1 MLKLIM
7 LSLTNYYKSFQATR
21 FHQGATLKVSKVFPC
36 HKSGTLQS
44 HNFEKHS
51 KEDVIEMTLEN
62 SNTLEAKV
70 NAEVVDNP
78 ENARDSTNV
87 IKSATPGYSKIGQSV
102 SISAQRL
109 QA

>member
-1 MLKLIM
+1 
-7 LSLTNYYKSFQATR
+7 
-21 FHQGATLKVSKVFPC
+21 
-36 HKSGTLQS
+36 
-44 HNFEKHS
+44 
-51 KEDVIEMTLEN
+51 MTLEN

-102 SISAQRL
+102 IAHIRGTRL
-109 QA
+109 RSREH